1 MLKMSHSRDDNS
13 NENHLQGLLGRQTM
27 LRFLR
32 VTVAGIVAAAF
43 AFLPLMA
50 CAADEIAERPTTLQP
65 PSRTNDDVFSAQD
78 SGAVGVGLRR
88 PAHSLRE
95 RIELP
100 FGLNYSRESKSLL
113 LPLDDKNEWGV
124 GINLNV
130 MGAPA
135 VDLNPPGLQLAPK
148 RTPGL
153 MLQRKF

>member
-1 MLKMSHSRDDNS
+1 
-13 NENHLQGLLGRQTM
+13 M

-43 AFLPLMA
+43 AFLPFMA

>member
-1 MLKMSHSRDDNS
+1 MR
-13 NENHLQGLLGRQTM
+13 
-27 LRFLR
+27 RFLR

-43 AFLPLMA
+43 AFLPFAA
-50 CAADEIAERPTTLQP
+50 CAADENAERPTTLQP

-78 SGAVGVGLRR
+78 SAVGLRR

-124 GINLNV
+124 GVNLNV
-130 MGAPA
+130 MGTPA

>member
-1 MLKMSHSRDDNS
+1 M
-13 NENHLQGLLGRQTM
+13 RQ
-27 LRFLR
+27 FLR

-50 CAADEIAERPTTLQP
+50 CAADENTERPTTLQP

-78 SGAVGVGLRR
+78 SGTIGLRR

-130 MGAPA
+130 MGTPA